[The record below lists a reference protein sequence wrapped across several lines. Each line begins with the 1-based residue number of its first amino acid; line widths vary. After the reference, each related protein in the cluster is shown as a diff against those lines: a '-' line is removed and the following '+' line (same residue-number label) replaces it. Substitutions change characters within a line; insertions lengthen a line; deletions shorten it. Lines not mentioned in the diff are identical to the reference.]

1 MNIPSLPKIEDLSK
15 HINDERKIIEERL
28 AVLRASDVEEKLRQ
42 FNSLRTQLETIH
54 KELLEI
60 SAGRLV
66 QGAIAPEGH
75 TPLPTAQG
83 NDLQKAPRRERVSKE
98 DAFSKVVNA
107 LKEAGREGLN
117 RSSLSERT
125 GLGLP
130 KVDEAIKLKKEIFEV
145 TRGPRAM
152 VRLVDLGS

>member
-1 MNIPSLPKIEDLSK
+1 MNIPSLPNIEDLSK
-15 HINDERKIIEERL
+15 HISDERRILEERL

>member
-1 MNIPSLPKIEDLSK
+1 MNIPSLPHIEDFSK
-15 HINDERKIIEERL
+15 NINDERKMLEERL
-28 AVLRASDVEEKLRQ
+28 AVLLGSDVEEKLRQ
-42 FNSLRTQLETIH
+42 FNSLRTQLEAIH

-98 DAFSKVVNA
+98 DALSKVVKT

-130 KVDEAIKLKKEIFEV
+130 KVDEAIKLKKQMFEI
-145 TRGPRAM
+145 TKGPKAV
-152 VRLVDLGS
+152 VRLIDLGA